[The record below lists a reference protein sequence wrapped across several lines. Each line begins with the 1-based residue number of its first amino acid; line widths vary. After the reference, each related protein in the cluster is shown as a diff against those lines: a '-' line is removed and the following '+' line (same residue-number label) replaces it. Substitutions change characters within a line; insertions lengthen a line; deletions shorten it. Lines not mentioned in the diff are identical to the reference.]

1 MKKSNLTIELL
12 EEIRS
17 RLDDEDIEG
26 AIDIMYDL
34 ANEYECVAEILEE
47 NILPCEKIQDF
58 IEDELREYGW
68 ESLLITLKDITY
80 TDDPYYYLDMYNN
93 ISNININD
101 VERIYDFIRENLLK

>member
-68 ESLLITLKDITY
+68 ESLLITLKDVVY
-80 TDDPYYYLDMYNN
+80 TDDPYYYLDRYNN

>member
-17 RLDDEDIEG
+17 RLDDEDIDG
-26 AIDIMYDL
+26 AIDIMYYL

-47 NILPCEKIQDF
+47 NILPCEKMQDF

-68 ESLLITLKDITY
+68 ESLLITLKDVVY

-93 ISNININD
+93 ISNINIDD

>member
-12 EEIRS
+12 EEIGS

-34 ANEYECVAEILEE
+34 ANEYECVAEILDE
-47 NILPCEKIQDF
+47 NILPCEKMQDF

-68 ESLLITLKDITY
+68 ESLIITLKDVIY

-93 ISNININD
+93 ISNIDIND
-101 VERIYDFIRENLLK
+101 VERIYDFIEEYLLK

>member
-47 NILPCEKIQDF
+47 NILPCEKMQDF

-101 VERIYDFIRENLLK
+101 VERIYDFIRESLLK